1 MTRRPAE
8 ILTGALGSALALLIA
23 FGVNLT
29 DDQTAAILASVAWVP
44 AIVTAAV
51 ELWRSRAGVLANPD
65 PRTQWDEETVRR
77 SLEATVNRPRVVE
90 TDTVGDIVAKKTR
103 EQPPAG

>member
-44 AIVTAAV
+44 AIVTACV
-51 ELWRSRAGVLANPD
+51 ELWRSRAASP
-65 PRTQWDEETVRR
+65 P
-77 SLEATVNRPRVVE
+77 AARP
-90 TDTVGDIVAKKTR
+90 TVGDALDRK
-103 EQPPAG
+103 QPPAG